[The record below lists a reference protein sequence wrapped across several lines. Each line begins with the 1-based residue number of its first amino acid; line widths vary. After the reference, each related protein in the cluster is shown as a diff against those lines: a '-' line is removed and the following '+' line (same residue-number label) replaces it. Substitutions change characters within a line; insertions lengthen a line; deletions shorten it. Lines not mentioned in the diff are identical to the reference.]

1 MAYSKER
8 KAKQMIA
15 KLEKQLKPS
24 AGRVVSS
31 AEQRRIKNRISSL
44 RQSVSTMSAAKGKPA
59 AKTKKANPEAAKP
72 SAAKSETTEERIVR
86 RRDEYNKRKARIA
99 KNKAAHTPSA
109 KDKANAAKAAKKSAA
124 RKETSAQ
131 KTERR
136 RREYN
141 ERKKRLQGTS
151 SPSGGWMKKFFDF
164 K

>member
-15 KLEKQLKPS
+15 KLEKQLQPS

-59 AKTKKANPEAAKP
+59 AKKRVPTIRPQLPGKLTKPLPVGRKPAAKKP
-72 SAAKSETTEERIVR
+72 
-86 RRDEYNKRKARIA
+86 
-99 KNKAAHTPSA
+99 
-109 KDKANAAKAAKKSAA
+109 AAKKSAA

-141 ERKKRLQGTS
+141 ERKKQLRGTG